1 MGIIA
6 DMDISKKYKILKP
19 KYRKIVKKLI
29 VDASQNGVNVI
40 STFFFAKSK
49 PLALKKNF

>member
-40 STFFFAKSK
+40 STFF
-49 PLALKKNF
+49 LRNQNH